1 MKKLSLFAL
10 IIVLILTLASCRV
23 YDDTKEIISDVQ
35 ADETVHDENIT
46 ETVAL
51 TLYFPDHDVLYLYPE
66 IREVEI
72 NKGEHL
78 APVVLEELFKGPL
91 SENLSP
97 SLDGEDLVLSVVVSE
112 GLCTVDFD
120 DDFTLLNTGGTARET
135 FAIGSIVNSL
145 CELDGIEQ
153 VKINIGGNT
162 NAEFGGH
169 FSLEA
174 PFSAQKDLIVKQ

>member
-1 MKKLSLFAL
+1 MKKLSLVILILAL
-10 IIVLILTLASCRV
+10 IFCLASCKV
-23 YDDTKEIISDVQ
+23 HDVTMDVISDVK
-35 ADETVHDENIT
+35 ADETVEESNT
-46 ETVAL
+46 EIVTL
-51 TLYFPDHDVLYLYPE
+51 TLYFPDNDVLYLHPE
-66 IREVEI
+66 TREVEI

-78 APVVLEELFKGPL
+78 APVVLEELFKGPV

-97 SLDGEDLVLSVVVSE
+97 SLDGEDLVLSVSVGE
-112 GLCTVDFD
+112 GVCTVDFH
-120 DDFTLLNTGGTARET
+120 DDFTLLNSGGTARET

-169 FSLEA
+169 FTLEA
-174 PFSAQKDLIVKQ
+174 PFSSQKDLIVKQ